1 MVGKWELVEQ
11 GGAFNGMGLT
21 ERVEI
26 GAQGLRVA
34 GNIEDVV
41 ESGNQFERL
50 IINTGAWR
58 IDKNS

>member
-11 GGAFNGMGLT
+11 GSAFDGMGLT
-21 ERVEI
+21 ERVEV

-34 GNIEDVV
+34 GNIENVV

-50 IINTGAWR
+50 IIDTGARR
-58 IDKNS
+58 INENS

>member
-11 GGAFNGMGLT
+11 GGAFDSMGLT
-21 ERVEI
+21 ERVEV
-26 GAQGLRVA
+26 GTQGFRIA

-50 IINTGAWR
+50 IINTGTWR
-58 IDKNS
+58 INENS

>member
-11 GGAFNGMGLT
+11 GGTFDGMGLI
-21 ERVEI
+21 ERVEV
-26 GAQGLRVA
+26 GAQGFRVA

-50 IINTGAWR
+50 IIDTGAGR
-58 IDKNS
+58 VNENS

>member
-11 GGAFNGMGLT
+11 GGAFDGMSLT
-21 ERVEI
+21 EYVEV
-26 GAQGLRVA
+26 GTQGLRIA

-50 IINTGAWR
+50 IINTGSWGVNE
-58 IDKNS
+58 NS

>member
-11 GGAFNGMGLT
+11 GDAFDGMGLT

-26 GAQGLRVA
+26 GTQGLRVA

-58 IDKNS
+58 INENS

>member
-11 GGAFNGMGLT
+11 GSAFDGMGLI
-21 ERVEI
+21 EHVEV
-26 GAQGLRVA
+26 GAQGFRVA

-50 IINTGAWR
+50 IINTGARR
-58 IDKNS
+58 INENS